1 MLYNKNIFNDFFEF
15 DNKKTCLISFSDLMK
30 EIIIKPNEQRIMDT
44 DKVKEIV
51 KLQDLYYK
59 KHKNFNFLGLINIH
73 CCKEDNKNYLVDGQH
88 RYYAIE
94 QLNKIGYN
102 EYIRIELVLI
112 NNMDELRFNYNMIN
126 QNTELPEFPE
136 SIDKNIPEKIA
147 QYFLTQYPAIWKKG
161 KRPIRP
167 YINKNYFQEAL
178 GYLVLKLPNKNIEEI
193 KQLIII
199 KNNKIGE
206 WSIESYINNI
216 RKIKKWPEYK
226 KNADELNF
234 WLGMYNQTS
243 EEYTYDWVKDIIYNE
258 TGNVIKKDKKIRKKS
273 IPKTIKKEV
282 WKKYMGDKTDALCFC
297 CNINNLNILDNYYC
311 GHVKAEANGGDLSIS
326 NLRPICNPC
335 NLGMGTMNLFDYKN
349 KFYSKSSI

>member
-1 MLYNKNIFNDFFEF
+1 MWNNIVAR
-15 DNKKTCLISFSDLMK
+15 KSK
-30 EIIIKPNEQRIMDT
+30 QR
-44 DKVKEIV
+44 KS
-51 KLQDLYYK
+51 
-59 KHKNFNFLGLINIH
+59 H
-73 CCKEDNKNYLVDGQH
+73 
-88 RYYAIE
+88 
-94 QLNKIGYN
+94 
-102 EYIRIELVLI
+102 LVLI
-112 NNMDELRFNYNMIN
+112 FSGAIAASILIFIVSVLFTGSFKKDITFS
-126 QNTELPEFPE
+126 TEP
-136 SIDKNIPEKIA
+136 SIS
-147 QYFLTQYPAIWKKG
+147 FH
-161 KRPIRP
+161 
-167 YINKNYFQEAL
+167 
-178 GYLVLKLPNKNIEEI
+178 EEI
-193 KQLIII
+193 
-199 KNNKIGE
+199 E
-206 WSIESYINNI
+206 
-216 RKIKKWPEYK
+216 
-226 KNADELNF
+226 NADELNF